1 MDPSVGSSSTAD
13 YVDFKAVSSAA
24 LRRVILWG
32 ASAGPTLGPIGT
44 APFGVQ

>member
-1 MDPSVGSSSTAD
+1 MDPSVGSSSTAG

-24 LRRVILWG
+24 LRRIIHWG
-32 ASAGPTLGPIGT
+32 ALDGLTLGQIGA